1 MKTSAHSQQGVFLI
15 EALIGILIFS
25 LGVLAMVAL
34 GTTAVSAQS
43 DAQYRTEAA
52 NLANEIAS
60 EISLNADRRYA
71 KNATPAQ
78 IFTLMHDSITPFE
91 HNPAGGGCTHCPAAT
106 CSATCRPTCPFTA
119 APSGEAVVTDWAA
132 KVALALPGVAPTG
145 LQIDTTTLAAFNGV
159 RVTVCWQ
166 APADQA
172 VRSYILV
179 TYIN

>member
-60 EISLNADRRYA
+60 EISLKADRVPR
-71 KNATPAQ
+71 ATPADT
-78 IFTLMHDSITPFE
+78 FTAMHASITPFE
-91 HNPAGGGCTHCPAAT
+91 HNPGGAT
-106 CSATCRPTCPFTA
+106 CSFTA
-119 APSGEAVVTDWAA
+119 GPSGEAVVTTWVA
-132 KVALALPGVAPTG
+132 KVIGDSTAVPPVPPALPGAAALG

-166 APADQA
+166 APTDQA
-172 VRSYILV
+172 VRSYTLV